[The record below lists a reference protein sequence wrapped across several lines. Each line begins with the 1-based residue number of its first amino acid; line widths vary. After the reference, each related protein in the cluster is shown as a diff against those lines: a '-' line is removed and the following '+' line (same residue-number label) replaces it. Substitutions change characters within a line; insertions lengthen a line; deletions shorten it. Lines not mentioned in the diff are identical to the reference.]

1 MRGPEL
7 TAFLFL
13 DRIPQPARPSPA
25 KLRVRKI
32 GYNDFL
38 RKEFLME
45 MKTPESLKELLNSSK
60 SCQVAELLIS
70 PKAGIIWQQKKIDT
84 KYYSAIFPNRE
95 LVKMYT

>member
-7 TAFLFL
+7 SAFLFL
-13 DRIPQPARPSPA
+13 DRIPQPARPLPA
-25 KLRVRKI
+25 KLHVRKI

-45 MKTPESLKELLNSSK
+45 MKTPESLKELKVLPSCRTFNKPNSGHNL
-60 SCQVAELLIS
+60 A
-70 PKAGIIWQQKKIDT
+70 AKKIDT
-84 KYYSAIFPNRE
+84 RYYSAIFPNRE

>member
-7 TAFLFL
+7 SAFLFL

-25 KLRVRKI
+25 KLHVRKI

-38 RKEFLME
+38 RKEFLTE
-45 MKTPESLKELLNSSK
+45 MKTPESLKELLNRSK

-70 PKAGIIWQQKKIDT
+70 PLAGIKKKKKKLTLDT
-84 KYYSAIFPNRE
+84 IQLYSQIGS
-95 LVKMYT
+95 